1 MPSPPDQPP
10 SIIGLPC
17 PFYTPSRHALCRIRT
32 KPAAQGTMALRCH
45 TLRAEFQNEAPLGV
59 LPLAPAELEAAAAG
73 EGEAQEQGAVAAVLA
88 ATAAGEEEQGQ
99 LEQEQEQEQE
109 EGQMEQGQEEEEEEE
124 EQEEEQEEDE
134 EEDSV
139 HKQVRVELMRRVA
152 VETAGRAARR
162 RVQLVE
168 QAFMGHGLWEWEFV
182 LTRDFNEAITQAVNI
197 FMAGVEPLGGGVD
210 VAEGRAELER
220 AAFNMWEGIRRVN
233 SARTAE
239 ATLAAQQAMPM
250 ELGAQWDSHH
260 SSGPRSCSRGLGQ
273 GLLIERL
280 LRLREGR
287 GPGSFLK
294 GGGMLSGIMTGGGGG
309 HVRSRSTSNCGSGSG
324 GSSNNNDTSHT
335 RSRSACSIEALTQ
348 YCGELRVSGAAP
360 TRV

>member
-1 MPSPPDQPP
+1 
-10 SIIGLPC
+10 
-17 PFYTPSRHALCRIRT
+17 
-32 KPAAQGTMALRCH
+32 MALRCH

-220 AAFNMWEGIRRVN
+220 AAFNMWEGIRRV
-233 SARTAE
+233 
-239 ATLAAQQAMPM
+239 
-250 ELGAQWDSHH
+250 ELGAHRGGH
-260 SSGPRSCSRGLGQ
+260 SRRPAGHAHGVGRAVGLAPQQRAAELLQGPGPRPLDRALAAPA
-273 GLLIERL
+273 
-280 LRLREGR
+280 R
-287 GPGSFLK
+287 GPGPGLVSQGRWHAQRHHDWR
-294 GGGMLSGIMTGGGGG
+294 GGRPRPKPQ
-309 HVRSRSTSNCGSGSG
+309 H
-324 GSSNNNDTSHT
+324 
-335 RSRSACSIEALTQ
+335 Q
-348 YCGELRVSGAAP
+348 QLRQRQRGQ
-360 TRV
+360 